1 MVCWRRAFPMGGRV
15 CALDVCIGGIG
26 RGFDDFGVIL
36 GAWVGEWESITCTS
50 RVWIDLPPSTEGLT

>member
-1 MVCWRRAFPMGGRV
+1 MGGRV
-15 CALDVCIGGIG
+15 CALDVCIRGIG
-26 RGFDDFGVIL
+26 RGFDDFGVTL